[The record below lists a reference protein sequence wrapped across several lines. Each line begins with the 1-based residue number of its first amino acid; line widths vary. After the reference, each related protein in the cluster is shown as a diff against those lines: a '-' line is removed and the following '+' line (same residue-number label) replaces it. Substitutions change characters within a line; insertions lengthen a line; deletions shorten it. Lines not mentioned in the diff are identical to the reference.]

1 MRHAC
6 RSSNGASFRR
16 PPPSIVVGGKPIQRQ
31 PTTSTRFFLL
41 LSSWF
46 HWAGNCS
53 VDSKNTYIYIERAKN
68 EQAPALS
75 LLHPPTRRERWEER
89 GSVEYPIQQRVG
101 DLLSIFLKLPER
113 RIQKKIKKKEKSS
126 SKRAKHNTERIRM
139 LPARYEP
146 DPRTEPAHQRAF
158 LTDDLQWPNPLHDG
172 SELA

>member
-1 MRHAC
+1 M
-6 RSSNGASFRR
+6 
-16 PPPSIVVGGKPIQRQ
+16 
-31 PTTSTRFFLL
+31 
-41 LSSWF
+41 
-46 HWAGNCS
+46 
-53 VDSKNTYIYIERAKN
+53 
-68 EQAPALS
+68 S

-158 LTDDLQWPNPLHDG
+158 LTDDLQWAQ
-172 SELA
+172 SLA